1 MPEAVRQTVPT
12 HLLRPASPRRHHWRR
27 WVIASVGIILVVS
40 IVGIVALLLAPAPS
54 PLTLPMPGQ
63 TAAGAIAPIDGSW
76 TAGQGSIAGYRV
88 QEEFMG
94 IGNTVVGRST
104 VVAGTVVIS
113 QGEVSSASFR
123 VDLATVEAGGKPQPQ
138 LAGIM
143 DTTMYPDA
151 TFRLTTPIVLSVP
164 PTVNKSFIFDA
175 IGLLTMHGTTRAV
188 TVAITARYT
197 GSILEATGSI
207 PVDFSQWN
215 IQSPVENSGD
225 VEFLLMLRR

>member
-1 MPEAVRQTVPT
+1 
-12 HLLRPASPRRHHWRR
+12 
-27 WVIASVGIILVVS
+27 
-40 IVGIVALLLAPAPS
+40 
-54 PLTLPMPGQ
+54 
-63 TAAGAIAPIDGSW
+63 
-76 TAGQGSIAGYRV
+76 
-88 QEEFMG
+88 MG